1 MAGLAQEGTTAIP
14 IFVCRLVKME
24 FELGLKIATM
34 VLQTKLDGDV
44 SQDALTGILTDG
56 TALIKY
62 NLTDQIKQFAQ
73 KFLGTVLL

>member
-1 MAGLAQEGTTAIP
+1 MAGRAREGTTAIP